1 MKKILILI
9 ILVGMLSASKAQ
21 YWSVF
26 QNSATL
32 KFGIKDQFGKELLP
46 ANYIDIKLI
55 DSTYA
60 IVSNQSNKGL
70 VSNNGVLLIP
80 NNFDEIKQF
89 LYPNSWEYYEKLN
102 HRFWVKKNGKWGIF
116 EIGFGEVIPCKFDS
130 IGFFK
135 HQTNSCNTYYRSFF
149 FFLRKP
155 IGKYSIVK
163 INDKW
168 GIVDSTFQ
176 TKVPFDYDQF
186 GVSDKDLILAKKNN
200 KWGLISIENQK
211 VIADNVYD
219 TIFFPIINDETTNQY
234 LFSAQIGDSLYVVN
248 SNGLRYP
255 ISIKERPYFR
265 LINPEYGCID
275 GEKGLILYFYKTQ
288 KMLNTT
294 YLGGYSYLL
303 WDNSTIFHNDLTLKP
318 LILDAQGNVIY
329 SFKNMMTDSYAD
341 IFVINSHFFFDGAKI
356 YEKTASEVFKKYD
369 VKEDKKRGVNIS
381 DVIQILPI
389 IFVVKSNGKYGLVLR
404 KEDSFKEI
412 LPCKYNN
419 INYSEEYY
427 DIASSRFEVSEKGL
441 FGYVALDKDTIKW
454 IIPMEYQQI
463 QNYDSPWYIVVKNGK
478 FGMFD
483 LSRGLVVPCEYKTK
497 EEAVESMYKEAK

>member
-60 IVSNQSNKGL
+60 IVSTQSNKGL
-70 VSNNGVLLIP
+70 VSNKGVLLIP

-89 LYPNSWEYYEKLN
+89 MYPNSREYYEKIN
-102 HRFWVKKNGKWGIF
+102 HRFWIKKNGKWGIF
-116 EIGFGEVIPCKFDS
+116 EVGFGEVIPCKYDS
-130 IGFFK
+130 IGAFK
-135 HQTNSCNTYYRSFF
+135 HQINSYNTYSYSVLL
-149 FFLRKP
+149 FLRQP
-155 IGKYSIVK
+155 SFKYSIVK
-163 INDKW
+163 MNGKW

-176 TKVPFDYDQF
+176 TKIPFDYDQF
-186 GVSDKDLILAKKNN
+186 GTSNNDLILAKKNN
-200 KWGLISIENQK
+200 KWGLISMENQK
-211 VIADNVYD
+211 VIADFIYD
-219 TIFFPIINDETTNQY
+219 SLFFPIINDQTTNQY

-248 SNGLRYP
+248 SSGFRYP

-265 LINPEYGCID
+265 LINPEYGCIE
-275 GEKGLILYFYKTQ
+275 GEKGLILYFFKTQ

-318 LILDAQGNVIY
+318 LILDNKGKVIY
-329 SFKNMMTDSYAD
+329 SFKNMMTDSYAESF
-341 IFVINSHFFFDGAKI
+341 IINSHFFFDGAKI
-356 YEKTASEVFKKYD
+356 YEKTASEVVKKYD
-369 VKEDKKRGVNIS
+369 VKEDKKLGVNIS

-389 IFVVKSNGKYGLVLR
+389 IFVVKSNGKYGLVFR

-412 LPCKYNN
+412 LPCQFNN

-427 DIASSRFEVSEKGL
+427 DFASSRFEVNEKGL
-441 FGYVALDKDTIKW
+441 FGYVALDKDTVKW
-454 IIPMEYQQI
+454 IIPMDYQRI
-463 QNYDSPWYIVVKNGK
+463 VAYDSPWYIVAQNGK
-478 FGMFD
+478 FGVFI
-483 LSRGLVVPCEYKTK
+483 LFKGLVVPCEYKTK
-497 EEAVESMYKEAK
+497 EEAVESMYKETK